1 MDDSTT
7 PPVVPAPA
15 YDAHATEAPPDPAPV
30 LPPQTATA
38 PKRKMS
44 AGAKWA
50 IGLGIAFIVI
60 VGGSCALML
69 SVAGTFDSTP
79 IPMGDSIALIHVDGV
94 IAGTGST
101 YDGVITPEYMLDQL
115 DQALADDSVK
125 TILLRI
131 DSPGGTVAASQEI
144 SMAVSRAAAEKPVVA
159 SIGDVGASGAYMVA
173 AQCDEIVAAPGS
185 TVGSIGVI
193 MEIPNV
199 SGLLDKLGVEFTVLT
214 KGENKDVGSPY
225 RSVTPTE
232 AVMLSDQM
240 DIAYEQ
246 FIADV
251 AEGREMEE
259 AEVRE
264 LATGWAWLGT
274 EALDLGLVDSL
285 GNFDDAI
292 DTAAELGGIEG
303 DPYIV
308 TYEPTYGFEDLF
320 LSLIGLT
327 SRLQAPDAEAVQ
339 RLGLPK

>member
-1 MDDSTT
+1 MEDSST
-7 PPVVPAPA
+7 PPVVPAQSYTPPSA
-15 YDAHATEAPPDPAPV
+15 EPAPPGGVPDR
-30 LPPQTATA
+30 T
-38 PKRKMS
+38 RKMS

-50 IGLGIAFIVI
+50 IGLAVAFIVI
-60 VGGSCALML
+60 AGGSCALL
-69 SVAGTFDSTP
+69 FSLAGTFNTTP
-79 IPMGDSIALIHVDGV
+79 IPMGDSIALIHVDGA
-94 IAGTGST
+94 IAGTGSV

-125 TILLRI
+125 AILLRI

-144 SMAVSRAAAEKPVVA
+144 TMAVRRAVEEKPIVA
-159 SIGDVGASGAYMVA
+159 SVGDIGASGAYMVA

-185 TVGSIGVI
+185 MVGSIGVI

-214 KGENKDVGSPY
+214 QGENKDVGSPY

-232 AVMLSDQM
+232 TVMLNEQM
-240 DIAYEQ
+240 AIAYDQ

-251 AEGREMEE
+251 AEGRGMDE

-285 GNFDDAI
+285 GNYDDAV
-292 DTAAELGGIEG
+292 DRAAELGNIDGE
-303 DPYIV
+303 PYIV
-308 TYEPTYGFEDLF
+308 TYEPTYSVEDLF
-320 LSLIGLT
+320 LSLIGFA
-327 SRLQAPDAEAVQ
+327 SRLQPPDAETVQ

>member
-1 MDDSTT
+1 MEDSST
-7 PPVVPAPA
+7 PPVVPAQPYTPPSA
-15 YDAHATEAPPDPAPV
+15 EPPPPGGAPER
-30 LPPQTATA
+30 T
-38 PKRKMS
+38 RKMS

-50 IGLGIAFIVI
+50 IGLAVAFIVI
-60 VGGSCALML
+60 AGGSCALL
-69 SVAGTFDSTP
+69 FSLAGTFNTTP
-79 IPMGDSIALIHVDGV
+79 IPMGDSIALIHVDGA
-94 IAGTGST
+94 IAGTGSV

-125 TILLRI
+125 AILLRI

-144 SMAVSRAAAEKPVVA
+144 TMAVRRAVEEKPIVA
-159 SIGDVGASGAYMVA
+159 SVGDIGASGAYMVA

-185 TVGSIGVI
+185 MVGSIGVI

-214 KGENKDVGSPY
+214 QGENKDVGSPY

-232 AVMLSDQM
+232 TVMLNEQM
-240 DIAYEQ
+240 AIAYDQ

-251 AEGREMEE
+251 AEGRGMDE

-285 GNFDDAI
+285 GNYDDAV
-292 DTAAELGGIEG
+292 DRAAELGNIDGE
-303 DPYIV
+303 PYIV
-308 TYEPTYGFEDLF
+308 TYEPTYSVEDLF
-320 LSLIGLT
+320 LSLIGFA
-327 SRLQAPDAEAVQ
+327 SRLQPPDAETVQ